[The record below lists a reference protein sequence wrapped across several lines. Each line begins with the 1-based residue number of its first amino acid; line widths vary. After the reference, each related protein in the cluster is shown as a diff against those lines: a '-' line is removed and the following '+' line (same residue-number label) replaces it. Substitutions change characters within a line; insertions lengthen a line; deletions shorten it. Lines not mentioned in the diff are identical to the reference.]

1 MTFTQSNIGPG
12 GLLRSLVRNRR
23 LAWQSAKHELK
34 GRYKGT
40 VLGLLWA
47 GIRPLFQVAV
57 YVVVITFVFQVRSSR
72 YPGTFDYALY
82 VLAGMVPWLVL
93 STVLQEAPT
102 LVRNRMDLVK
112 QVVFPIETLP
122 LSNFLVHAATL
133 VVGFGLYVA
142 LGLIDLSVHWTA
154 VLLPVPVALLAL
166 MLIGVS
172 WFLMIAGVVF
182 KDLEEVIAVLFT
194 FLIFFSPVLLTADM
208 VGETIWGLM
217 MFNPFSH
224 VILCFRDVLAGTFH
238 PWSWIAFTGMTAAS
252 LALGGWV
259 LGRTKLLINEYL

>member
-1 MTFTQSNIGPG
+1 MIARSRIGPG
-12 GLLRSLVRNRR
+12 GLVRSLVQNRR
-23 LAWQSAKHELK
+23 LAWQSARHELR
-34 GRYKGT
+34 GLYKGT
-40 VLGLLWA
+40 VLGMLWA

-57 YVVVITFVFQVRSSR
+57 YVVIIIFVFQVRSAR

-93 STVLQEAPT
+93 SAVLQEAPM

-122 LSNFLVHAATL
+122 LTSFLVHSMTL
-133 VVGFGLYVA
+133 VVGFALYAA
-142 LGLIDLSVHWTA
+142 LGLIDLTVHWTA
-154 VLLPVPVALLAL
+154 VLLPLPVVLLAL
-166 MLIGVS
+166 MLVGLS

-182 KDLEEVIAVLFT
+182 KDLGEIVAVLFT

-224 VILCFRDVLAGTFH
+224 VILCFRDVLSGTFH
-238 PWSWIAFTGMTAAS
+238 PWSWLAFAGMTAAS
-252 LALGGWV
+252 LALGGSV

>member
-1 MTFTQSNIGPG
+1 MTFTQSRIGPG
-12 GLLRSLVRNRR
+12 GLLRSLVHNRR
-23 LAWQSAKHELK
+23 LAWQSARHEIK

-57 YVVVITFVFQVRSSR
+57 YVVVITFVFNVRSSR

-93 STVLQEAPT
+93 SIVLQEAPT
-102 LVRNRMDLVK
+102 LIRNRMDLVK

-122 LSNFLVHAATL
+122 LTNFLVHGATL
-133 VVGFGLYVA
+133 VVGFALYVA
-142 LGLIDLSVHWTA
+142 LGLIDLSVSWT
-154 VLLPVPVALLAL
+154 VLLLPVPVFLLAL

-182 KDLEEVIAVLFT
+182 KDLENIVAVIFS
-194 FLIFFSPVLLTADM
+194 FLIFFSPVLLTVDM

-224 VILCFRDVLAGTFH
+224 VILSFRDVLAGTFH
-238 PWSWIAFTGMTAAS
+238 PWSWAIFASITVAS
-252 LALGGWV
+252 LAIGGWV